1 MIRMVEHGDDKRLSE
16 IAEILA
22 AGYLRL
28 QAIIRE
34 PDNAHHHP
42 PNKSDDSG
50 LYSLDN
56 TRHRRDEWCAAG
68 AASPSPER
76 R

>member
-1 MIRMVEHGDDKRLSE
+1 MIRMAESADDPGMREL
-16 IAEILA
+16 AAILA